1 MRASL
6 KLAIIT
12 AAALLLTACSG
23 LGIGR
28 SGDEETLTL
37 HYWQPPSLPFP
48 YLSAGDK
55 DEDAAAVTL
64 EPLANYDPDGN
75 LTPKLAVDI
84 PTIENGGV
92 SQDLLTITW
101 RLKDGLKWSDGSDLT
116 ANDAVFTWRYCVDAD
131 TGCVRKDAFD
141 GVASVEAIDDLTVK
155 ITFDAPTPYPYGVF
169 VGAGMP
175 IISGAQFADCIGAS
189 ARTAACEAQYAAP
202 LGSGPYRITE
212 FAVNERAMY
221 ERNPFYHGERPY
233 FDKVALQGGGDAD
246 AAARAVLQ
254 RGEVDYAWNLQ
265 IEPDALR
272 ELEAA
277 GLGRVNT
284 AFASL
289 VERIVVNQTNP
300 DAALGDDRS
309 EFMDGAN
316 PHPFLTF
323 TPIPQ
328 AMSMAIDRS
337 AVAELY
343 GFAAV
348 PTCNLIAAP
357 ANYASNANDACLSQD
372 IAGANRLLDDSG
384 VIDQD
389 GDGIREYNGV
399 PLRIAYQ
406 TTANAIRQDTQA
418 LIRDWWREIGIE
430 TELIQ
435 RDAGAFFGG
444 DPAAGGA
451 LYRRFFA
458 DVQMYTEGSDADPQ
472 QALSVGLCGHIQARA
487 NNWGGNNNA
496 RSCSAEYDA
505 AFEQLAHTSVGPRR
519 EALVKRLNDITV
531 QNYYEIPLVNRGLV
545 SAALNTLQGVRLN
558 GWDSGL
564 WNIAEWHR

>member
-6 KLAIIT
+6 KLATIT

-28 SGDEETLTL
+28 SGGEETLTL
-37 HYWQPPSLPFP
+37 HYWQAPSLPFP
-48 YLSAGDK
+48 YLSGGDK

-64 EPLANYDPDGN
+64 EPFANYDPDGN
-75 LTPKLAVDI
+75 LIPKLAAEI

-92 SQDLLTITW
+92 SQDLLAVTW
-101 RLKDGLKWSDGSDLT
+101 RLKEGLRWSDGNDLT
-116 ANDAVFTWRYCVDAD
+116 ANDAVFAWRYCVDAD

-141 GVASVEAIDDLTVK
+141 GVVSVEAIDDLTVR

-175 IISGAQFADCIGAS
+175 IISGAQFTDCVGAS

-202 LGSGPYRITE
+202 LGSGPYRITA
-212 FAVNERAMY
+212 FTVNERAAY
-221 ERNPFYHGERPY
+221 ERNPFYRGERPY

-254 RGEVDYAWNLQ
+254 RGEADYAWNLQ

-277 GLGRVNT
+277 GLGRVSA

-300 DAALGDDRS
+300 DAALGDNRS
-309 EFMDGAN
+309 EYMDGAN

-337 AVAELY
+337 AIAELY

-357 ANYASNANDACLSQD
+357 ANYASTANDGCLSQD
-372 IAGANRLLDDSG
+372 IAGANRLLDDNG

-389 GDGIREYNGV
+389 GDGIREHNGV

-418 LIRDWWREIGIE
+418 LIRGWWREIGIE

-435 RDAGAFFGG
+435 RDADVFFGG

-451 LYRRFFA
+451 LYRRFLA

-472 QALSVGLCGHIQARA
+472 QALSVGLCSHIQTRA

-496 RSCSAEYDA
+496 RSCNAEYDE
-505 AFEQLAHTSVGPRR
+505 AFERLAHTPMGPQR
-519 EALVKRLNDITV
+519 EALVKRLNDITA

-558 GWDSGL
+558 AWDSGL
-564 WNIAEWHR
+564 WNISEWHR

>member
-1 MRASL
+1 M
-6 KLAIIT
+6 
-12 AAALLLTACSG
+12 TACSG

-28 SGDEETLTL
+28 SGGEETLTL

-75 LTPKLAVDI
+75 LISKLAIEI

-92 SQDLLTITW
+92 SQDLLSITW
-101 RLKDGLKWSDGSDLT
+101 RLKDGLKWSDGSDMT
-116 ANDAVFTWRYCVDAD
+116 ANDAAFTWRYCVDAD

-141 GVASVEAIDDLTVK
+141 GVASVEAIDDLTVR
-155 ITFDAPTPYPYGVF
+155 IAFDAPTPYPYGVF

-189 ARTAACEAQYAAP
+189 ARSAACEAQYAAP

-221 ERNPFYHGERPY
+221 ERNLFYHGERPY

-246 AAARAVLQ
+246 AASRAVLQ
-254 RGEVDYAWNLQ
+254 RGEADYAWNLQ

-277 GLGRVNT
+277 GLGRVSA

-300 DAALGDDRS
+300 DAALGDNRS
-309 EFMDGAN
+309 EYMDGAN

-337 AVAELY
+337 AIAELY

-348 PTCNLIAAP
+348 PTCNLIASP
-357 ANYASNANDACLSQD
+357 ANYASTANDACLSQD
-372 IAGANRLLDDSG
+372 IAGANRLLDDNG
-384 VIDQD
+384 VLDQD
-389 GDGIREYNGV
+389 GDGIREHNGV
-399 PLRIAYQ
+399 PLRIVYQ

-418 LIRDWWREIGIE
+418 LIRDWWRKIGIE
-430 TELIQ
+430 TELVQ

-458 DVQMYTEGSDADPQ
+458 DAQMYTEGSNADPQ
-472 QALSVGLCGHIQARA
+472 QALSVGLCSHIQARA

-496 RSCSAEYDA
+496 RSCNAEYDA
-505 AFEQLAHTSVGPRR
+505 AFNQLAHTPVGLQR